1 MDVSWTE
8 YLTPTQYAQVYRTSV
23 YVILARI
30 KAGELSVVYD
40 DEGIKIKVVYRYRL

>member
-1 MDVSWTE
+1 MEFSWTA

-30 KAGELSVVYD
+30 KAGELPVVYD
-40 DEGIKIKVVYRYRL
+40 DEGIKIKVTYTL